1 VQKPLRVAAL
11 LNAAA
16 GTIQRQGKGGLRDTL
31 TSAFSQHGILA
42 TLQFPTAGELESA
55 AEQVL
60 RQVSTG
66 EIDAIVVGG
75 GDGSIRTVASVLAG
89 SGVPLG
95 IIPLGTLNHFA
106 KDLGIPL
113 DPERAV
119 ATIAAGHVLPI
130 DVGEA
135 NGEIFINNSSIGF
148 YPHVVLERE
157 RRRRKH
163 GLSKWVAMALAGLR
177 VLWHL
182 PVFRLSIRVEGQ
194 AEPYRSP
201 SVLIG
206 NNAYNLSVP
215 AFGSRETLN
224 EGRLYLYVAEART
237 RLALFWLACRCLF
250 GNVDQQHDL
259 RILNGLSAE
268 ISTRHRRRL
277 LVAFDGEIRA
287 LRPPLHYRIRPQALR
302 VFGPAPN
309 GYPASNADAYDRS
322 NL

>member
-16 GTIQRQGKGGLRDTL
+16 GTIQRQGKGGLRDVL

-42 TLQFPTAGELESA
+42 TLQFPTAGELKSA
-55 AEQVL
+55 AEQAL
-60 RQVSTG
+60 RQVSNG
-66 EIDAIVVGG
+66 ELDAIVVGG
-75 GDGSIRTVASVLAG
+75 GDGSIRTVAGVLAG

-95 IIPLGTLNHFA
+95 VIPLGTMNHFA
-106 KDLGIPL
+106 KDLSIPL

-119 ATIAAGHVLPI
+119 AVIAAGHVLPVDI
-130 DVGEA
+130 GEA
-135 NGEIFINNSSIGF
+135 NREIFINNSSIGI

-163 GLSKWVAMALAGLR
+163 GLSKWVAMLLAGLR

-182 PVFRLSIRVEGQ
+182 PVFRLRIRIEEQ
-194 AEPYRSP
+194 AEPVRSP

-215 AFGSRETLN
+215 AFGRRERLD
-224 EGRLYLYVAEART
+224 EGKLYLYVAEART
-237 RLALFWLACRCLF
+237 RLALFWLACRCLL
-250 GNVDQQHDL
+250 GKVDEQHDL
-259 RILNGLSAE
+259 RILSAVTAE
-268 ISTRHRRRL
+268 ISTRRKRL

-287 LRPPLHYRIRPQALR
+287 LRPPLHYRTRPQALR